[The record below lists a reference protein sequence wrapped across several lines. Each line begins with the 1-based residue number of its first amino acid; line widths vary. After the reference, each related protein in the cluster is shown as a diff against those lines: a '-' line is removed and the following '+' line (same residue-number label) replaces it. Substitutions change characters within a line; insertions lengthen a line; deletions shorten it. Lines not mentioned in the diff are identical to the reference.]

1 MPDVTDNILPRLST
15 PKLEGLDLGEGA
27 IHPAYD
33 GLSILNL
40 PASLCHWLGVSEP
53 PHPRLDISELEAMV
67 AGVEQII
74 VVLIDAVSY
83 ERFRRWIE
91 GIAPAFDPHEDDCLL
106 TPLTS
111 VIPSTTS
118 AALTTLW
125 TGRSPAEHGILGYE
139 IFLKEY
145 GLVANM
151 ITHAPAAFEGSS
163 GSLYR
168 AGFQPE
174 SALPVPTL
182 GKSFEKAGV
191 EAHAFLHYN
200 IGRSGL
206 SRMHYDGIEKHMFSG
221 LADLWIGVR
230 DLAEN
235 SLEHPRLIW
244 VYYGG
249 VDGISHR
256 HGPDSERAR
265 AEFAHFI
272 HAMLQNFVGGLSPAA
287 RRQTLLLMLADH
299 GQIPT
304 TIDPSYDLH
313 NHPAL
318 VRALHLL
325 PTGENRLAY
334 LYPRPGRVKEVIE
347 YFERTWPQSFSLFP
361 SEKALA
367 AGLFGP
373 GPPAMEARDR
383 LGDLIAVSKR
393 DAYLWWASK
402 ENPLLGRH
410 GGLSAEEMLVPFM
423 AVRLG

>member
-1 MPDVTDNILPRLST
+1 MPDVADDILPRLST
-15 PKLEGLDLGEGA
+15 PKLEGLDLGGGA

-40 PASLCHWLGVSEP
+40 PASLCHWLGVSGP
-53 PHPRLDISELEAMV
+53 PHPRLDISALEAMV
-67 AGVEQII
+67 EGVEQII

-91 GIAPAFDPHEDDCLL
+91 GSAPAFDPNEDDCLL

-111 VIPSTTS
+111 VVPSTTC

-174 SALPVPTL
+174 RALPVPTL
-182 GKSFEKAGV
+182 GKDFENAGV
-191 EAHAFLHYN
+191 EAHAFLHYS

-206 SRMHYDGIEKHMFSG
+206 SRMHYDGIEKHMFAG

-230 DLAEN
+230 DLAER
-235 SLEHPRLIW
+235 SHERPRLIW

-249 VDGISHR
+249 VDGASHR
-256 HGPDSERAR
+256 HGPDSERSR
-265 AEFAHFI
+265 AEFDHFI
-272 HAMLQNFVGGLSPAA
+272 HAMLQNFVGGFSPAA
-287 RRQTLLLMLADH
+287 RDQTLLIMLADH
-299 GQIPT
+299 GQTPT
-304 TIDPSYDLH
+304 PIDPRYDLH
-313 NHPAL
+313 NHPTL

-347 YFERTWPQSFSLFP
+347 YFERTWPQSFNLIP

-373 GPPAMEARDR
+373 GPQALEAGDR
-383 LGDLIAVSKR
+383 LGDLIVVSMGG
-393 DAYLWWASK
+393 AYLWWASK